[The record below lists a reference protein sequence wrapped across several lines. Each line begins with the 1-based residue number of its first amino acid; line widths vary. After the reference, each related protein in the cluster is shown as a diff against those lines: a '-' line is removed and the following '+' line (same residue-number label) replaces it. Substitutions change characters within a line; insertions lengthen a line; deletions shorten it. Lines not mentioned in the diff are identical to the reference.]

1 MGFLLLFDYYAGP
14 QIAALSS
21 VSIFRRKLIV
31 FIAGA
36 AETTSSD
43 RAGLYFA
50 YGDTN
55 DNVNALVTN
64 SDSIPCSLKGMN
76 NAAACSDLPGALL
89 RVGRD
94 GLRRRSVRRTA

>member
-1 MGFLLLFDYYAGP
+1 MPLAGELAVLAAIQARDIATITHPKAVSIWRMGFLLLFDYYAGP

-21 VSIFRRKLIV
+21 VSIFQRKLIV
-31 FIAGA
+31 FFAGA

-43 RAGLYFA
+43 RAGLDFA

-64 SDSIPCSLKGMN
+64 PAPQYHGH
-76 NAAACSDLPGALL
+76 
-89 RVGRD
+89 
-94 GLRRRSVRRTA
+94 